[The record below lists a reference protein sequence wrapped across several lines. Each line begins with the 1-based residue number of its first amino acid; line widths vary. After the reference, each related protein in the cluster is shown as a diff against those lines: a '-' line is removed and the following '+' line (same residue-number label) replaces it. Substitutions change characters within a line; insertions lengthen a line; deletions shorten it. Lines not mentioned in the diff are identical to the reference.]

1 VVVSTQ
7 AGQAVLVNFTASYE
21 VMPQVHVGLNG
32 YYLKQITQSKV
43 DGIGQTNSETRVLGL
58 GPGAFWDYSKSDK
71 VSLSVY
77 ADNKVKSAPKFD
89 SAVLR
94 WVHIFQ

>member
-1 VVVSTQ
+1 
-7 AGQAVLVNFTASYE
+7 
-21 VMPQVHVGLNG
+21 MPQGHVGLNG

-43 DGIGQTNSETRVLGL
+43 DGIEQTNSETQVLGL
-58 GPGAFWDYSKSDK
+58 GPGVFLDYSKSDK
-71 VSLSVY
+71 VYLSVY

-89 SAVLR
+89 LTLLR